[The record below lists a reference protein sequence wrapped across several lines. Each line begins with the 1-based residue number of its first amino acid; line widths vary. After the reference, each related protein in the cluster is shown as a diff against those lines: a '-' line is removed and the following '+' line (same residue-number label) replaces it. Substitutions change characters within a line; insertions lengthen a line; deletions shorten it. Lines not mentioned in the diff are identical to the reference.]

1 MIFFTHPPIY
11 LIQYS
16 SFFCATGKKHSKIL
30 CARWPSIS
38 EVYCISLTFCVFSF
52 FFRWKGG
59 WACGSYC
66 PREQEKTIL
75 GRLQTQTDRDRVPQ
89 CSCTNFTQDPCAFIC
104 WEVSSRHTNIQIE
117 KQTSADHKYNIHT
130 NGNILGNLYFG
141 STSINYNASVCC
153 LLHVDS
159 STAVGLNVSDNNLV
173 STGIQVCGMSINT
186 ISPSYLRPR
195 MAVMYQM
202 SQIKYWFL
210 GNMKQLTN
218 ITGRY

>member
-1 MIFFTHPPIY
+1 M
-11 LIQYS
+11 
-16 SFFCATGKKHSKIL
+16 CAF
-30 CARWPSIS
+30 RPSIS

-153 LLHVDS
+153 HIPFCDIFLMHVDS
-159 STAVGLNVSDNNLV
+159 STALGLNVSDNNLV

-218 ITGRY
+218 TTGRY

>member
-1 MIFFTHPPIY
+1 MQQAKN
-11 LIQYS
+11 IQRS
-16 SFFCATGKKHSKIL
+16 CVCVGHLSLRCTVFH
-30 CARWPSIS
+30 WPS
-38 EVYCISLTFCVFSF
+38 VFFPF

-89 CSCTNFTQDPCAFIC
+89 CSCTNFTQDLCAFIC

-117 KQTSADHKYNIHT
+117 KQTSADHKYNIYT
-130 NGNILGNLYFG
+130 NGTILGNLYFG

-153 LLHVDS
+153 QIPFCDIFLLHVDS
-159 STAVGLNVSDNNLV
+159 STALGLNVSDNNLV

-218 ITGRY
+218 TTERY

>member
-59 WACGSYC
+59 WACGSHC

-202 SQIKYWFL
+202 LQIKYWFL

-218 ITGRY
+218 TTGRY